1 RRRHTRFS
9 RDWSSDVCSSDLD
22 GLAPDAWLLVGRHGF
37 PVRGITIRYELGV
50 DLRQVSRADV
60 AVGWFEGDREVIEHR
75 PAGFVPPL
83 TTPPRRWVRP
93 PIKDRQ
99 KADFLE
105 FFEEGR
111 QLRSEEHT
119 SELQLRENLVCRL
132 LLEK

>member
-1 RRRHTRFS
+1 
-9 RDWSSDVCSSDLD
+9 
-22 GLAPDAWLLVGRHGF
+22 GLAHDSAATAISTLSLHDAL
-37 PVRGITIRYELGV
+37 PIC
-50 DLRQVSRADV
+50 QVSRADV

-111 QLRSEEHT
+111 QLVRSAEPCEV
-119 SELQLRENLVCRL
+119 SDELAIERGALVPAGGHRGEICECFGSFAGRSGYPAVL
-132 LLEK
+132 DPPRR